1 MCRKRAEYN
10 LVLAQYDFAPI
21 RVRILS
27 EGSGC
32 AGIGFKPA
40 APADTLEDAEI
51 EAILEKADAL
61 VAWANDV
68 KEFALSQALS
78 GKVWNSYKL
87 VEGKSNRKYTDEAKV
102 AQAVQNAGYDPY
114 AAPEILGITA
124 MTKLLGK
131 KKFTEILGE
140 LLYKPCRVKSRHD
153 IPLMFGRIQSHIR
166 ATGKPTLVPAS
177 DKRKAWNPTQEDFK
191 EEN

>member
-1 MCRKRAEYN
+1 MPEITAVSVRSRQLAASVQSIT
-10 LVLAQYDFAPI
+10 LVLAQYDF
-21 RVRILS
+21 
-27 EGSGC
+27 
-32 AGIGFKPA
+32 

-78 GKVWNSYKL
+78 GKVWNGYKL
-87 VEGKSNRKYTDEAKV
+87 VEGKSNRRYTDEAKV

-140 LLYKPCRVKSRHD
+140 FLYKPTS
-153 IPLMFGRIQSHIR
+153 
-166 ATGKPTLVPAS
+166 KPTLVPAS
-177 DKRKAWNPTQEDFK
+177 DKRKAWNPAENDFK